1 MMDKVMDL
9 WDIYIIF
16 MVSIEFILLLV
27 LVMVGNSRL
36 STILKE
42 IENMKKTSR

>member
-27 LVMVGNSRL
+27 LVMVGNARL

-42 IENMKKTSR
+42 IEKMKKGK

>member
-1 MMDKVMDL
+1 MMDKAMDL

-16 MVSIEFILLLV
+16 MVSIEFVLLLV
-27 LVMVGNSRL
+27 LVMVGNTRL

-42 IENMKKTSR
+42 IEKMKKTSR